1 MEHTRNLNL
10 LTFEVRYELEK
21 GTKKLHI
28 AREVDR
34 GHTMH
39 DQKKPIVEN
48 LHEGKRHGRR
58 FPDLLPSQANE
69 LDFKDA
75 SHFEFKEN
83 MSPASPIF
91 ADFNRYSY
99 PLAPRS
105 PSGKASKSFKD
116 VISETINTQRQEKR
130 AVSLMPEILLHSA
143 VLENNIEEILKLLRV
158 DRIDVN
164 RGTKL
169 GLFSLHQAAFSG
181 LEEVTEILVENG
193 ADLNV
198 VTPEGLT
205 PLETAVCAGNFE
217 CAEILIKNGAPVDR
231 IKDGFVDRRF
241 VKL

>member
-1 MEHTRNLNL
+1 MNL
-10 LTFEVRYELEK
+10 LTFELRK
-21 GTKKLHI
+21 KARKQKKKLYI
-28 AREVDR
+28 ARKVDR
-34 GHTMH
+34 GRSTAMH
-39 DQKKPIVEN
+39 DQIKPTIEN
-48 LHEGKRHGRR
+48 LHGEGKRHGRR
-58 FPDLLPSQANE
+58 FPDLLSLEENE

-75 SHFEFKEN
+75 SHFGFKEN
-83 MSPASPIF
+83 ICPAS
-91 ADFNRYSY
+91 ATVVDFNRYSY
-99 PLAPRS
+99 PLAPCS
-105 PSGKASKSFKD
+105 PSGKTSKTFTD
-116 VISETINTQRQEKR
+116 LISETISTQRQEKR

-143 VLENNIEEILKLLRV
+143 VLENNIDEIRKLLKV

-193 ADLNV
+193 ADLNI